1 MPPVHPMEFSPLIGR
16 ERPQERM
23 IHELRFDTKPAFAFL
38 QARIHLLDLGKD
50 HRKHVLGWY
59 ALRDGS
65 FWGFPPAGQMAE
77 TDHHQGAEAMLHGGC
92 CGRGSAGLKAFGDP
106 SVRVLVSEVEVFKN
120 LGRIPFPGR
129 SLGYGSFR
137 QASCHILKFATQAL
151 KMSVHNRVQ
160 YNDRKHRIR
169 GICQIK
175 R

>member
-1 MPPVHPMEFSPLIGR
+1 
-16 ERPQERM
+16 
-23 IHELRFDTKPAFAFL
+23 
-38 QARIHLLDLGKD
+38 
-50 HRKHVLGWY
+50 
-59 ALRDGS
+59 
-65 FWGFPPAGQMAE
+65 MAE

-129 SLGYGSFR
+129 SLGHGSFR